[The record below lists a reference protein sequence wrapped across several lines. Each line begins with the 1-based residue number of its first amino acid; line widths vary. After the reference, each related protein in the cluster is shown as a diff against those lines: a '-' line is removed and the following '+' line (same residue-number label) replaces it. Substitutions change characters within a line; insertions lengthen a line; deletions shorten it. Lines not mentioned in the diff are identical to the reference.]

1 MEDRKLNEKESL
13 ELITQMIRNTR
24 WNLDAGSGNMFLLWG
39 YVCVLLTLVVGPG
52 WSDAKFCMDVG
63 LLGNSR
69 CGLPAELHFYA
80 EKGQAG
86 EFVYR

>member
-1 MEDRKLNEKESL
+1 MYNKKLDKTMEDRKLNEKESL

-24 WNLDAGSGNMFLLWG
+24 VGVCLCVADSGCLG
-39 YVCVLLTLVVGPG
+39 RGR
-52 WSDAKFCMDVG
+52 SDTKFCMDVG

-69 CGLPAELHFYA
+69 CGLSAELYFCA
-80 EKGQAG
+80 EKGQVG